1 MFANCLLMWQNAIDE
16 KTYDPKPYLVDTGMF
31 IKSCKWNPNGNVF
44 AVCGSVSENGTEPK
58 GCI

>member
-1 MFANCLLMWQNAIDE
+1 MRKLN
-16 KTYDPKPYLVDTGMF
+16 DPKPYLVDTGMF